1 MFKNYLKIAFRNLG
15 KRKAFAAI
23 NVFGLAL
30 GMTCCFLIVQYVWH
44 ETNYDTFHKDG
55 DRLYRIAYHANFS
68 NEITLA
74 AIPPAF
80 ATQLE
85 ENFPEMEAF
94 ARMYPRDVSVTIVD
108 TDKQFEIEQAYFA
121 DSTITQVFDFDF
133 IHGDEATALDRPFSV
148 VITDKIANQFFGTTN
163 VIGKELRL
171 AGANNFRIT
180 GVVKDWPEQAHTEI
194 KMFVPY
200 KNMADV
206 EPAYMRDLV
215 LRVLESNWTASHSYT
230 YVKLKPNQNL
240 AAVNEKFAP
249 YIDKYGTENIK
260 TKQAFSL
267 FPVKDIH
274 LESTMGIEQKPPVS
288 WDRIYLFIGIAVITL
303 LIACINF
310 INLTTASSL
319 TRAKEVGVRKVLGA
333 GKASLISQFL
343 GESVLLSFFAFLV
356 SLILTAL
363 AMPVM
368 NGLTGLN
375 LVFAPW
381 KTPLLFLGFIGIFII
396 AGLIAGGYPAFYVS
410 KFQAIASLKGS
421 KGNTGKASG
430 AYLQKALIT
439 LQFLATIAFI
449 SGAAIIY
456 MQLSFFRNQPL
467 GFEQELTLQV
477 PIDSR
482 TNLNAAFRGGNA
494 ELRQKMNTLDE
505 VLLQNPKIKAVTQC
519 NRAPGSGAIGRPIWN
534 EHVPR
539 EDAFTAGVNA
549 VDYDYVET
557 FGLEVVAGRDFDL
570 SYGTDHINGYMINE
584 KGVSAL
590 GWESPEA
597 AVGQQI
603 FESGREGVIVGV
615 IKDYHFNSL
624 QAEISPLIFRMN
636 PGEFGNFIVRLN
648 NGDVPQTISFIQDK
662 WKEFFPEKTFE
673 YEFLDQALDDA
684 YAAEERFG
692 NIITYFAWI
701 AVLISCF
708 GLFGLAAL
716 LTQHRFKEIGIR
728 KILGASVGQIVSGL
742 AIDFLKLIGVAMV
755 LALPLVWYFMDNW
768 LQDFA
773 FRIDF
778 PFWVPFAVGLGVV
791 VLAFLTISS
800 QTLKAALS
808 NPVQALRYE

>member
-15 KRKAFAAI
+15 KRKIFAAI

-55 DRLYRIAYHANFS
+55 DRLYRVAYHINFS
-68 NEITLA
+68 NEMTLA

-85 ENFPEMEAF
+85 ENFPEMETF
-94 ARMYPRDVSVTIVD
+94 ARMYPRDVSVTVVD

-121 DSTITQVFDFDF
+121 DSTITDVFDFDF

-148 VITDKIANQFFGTTN
+148 VLTDKIANQFFGTTD

-171 AGANNFRIT
+171 AGANNFRVT

-206 EPAYMRDLV
+206 EPAYMRDIV
-215 LRVLESNWTASHSYT
+215 LSVLERNWTASHSYT
-230 YVKLKPNQNL
+230 YVKLKANQNL
-240 AAVNEKFAP
+240 AAVNEKFAA
-249 YIDKYGTENIK
+249 YIDKYGTENTK
-260 TKQAFSL
+260 SKQAFSL

-274 LESTMGIEQKPPVS
+274 LESEMGIEQKPTVS
-288 WDRIYLFIGIAVITL
+288 WDTIYLFIGIAIITL

-333 GKASLISQFL
+333 GKGALVGQFL
-343 GESVLLSFFAFLV
+343 GESVLLSFFAFLI
-356 SLILTAL
+356 SLIFTAL
-363 AMPVM
+363 AMPTM
-368 NGLTGLN
+368 NGLTALN

-381 KTPLLFLGFIGIFII
+381 ETPLLFLGFIAIFLV
-396 AGLIAGGYPAFYVS
+396 AGLLAGGYPAFYVS

-421 KGNTGKASG
+421 KGNTGNTGG

-439 LQFLATIAFI
+439 IQFLATIAFI

-456 MQLSFFRNQPL
+456 MQLNFFRNQPL

-482 TNLNAAFRGGNA
+482 TNLNAAFRGGDA
-494 ELRQKMNTLDE
+494 TLRQKMNTLDE

-519 NRAPGSGAIGRPIWN
+519 SRAPGFGAVGRRVWN
-534 EHVPR
+534 EHVPN
-539 EDAFTAGVNA
+539 EAAFTAGVNA
-549 VDYDYVET
+549 IDYDYVET
-557 FGLEVVAGRDFDL
+557 FGLEIVAGRDFDL
-570 SYGTDHINGYMINE
+570 SYGTDHLNSYMINE
-584 KGVSAL
+584 KGATTL

-597 AVGQQI
+597 AIGQPI

-615 IKDYHFNSL
+615 LKDYHFSSL
-624 QAEISPLIFRMN
+624 QQQIQPLLFRVN
-636 PGEFGNFIVRLN
+636 PGEFGNFIVRIN
-648 NGDVPQTISFIQDK
+648 NGDIPATLSFVQDK
-662 WKEFFPEKTFE
+662 WKEFFPEKAFE
-673 YEFLDQALDDA
+673 YEFLDQALDDS

-728 KILGASVGQIVSGL
+728 KILGASVSQIISSL
-742 AIDFLKLIGVAMV
+742 AIDFLKLIGLAMI

-778 PFWVPFAVGLGVV
+778 PYWVPFVVGIGVV
-791 VLAFLTISS
+791 ILAFLTISS

-808 NPVQALRYE
+808 NPVKALRYE

>member
-15 KRKAFAAI
+15 KRKIFAAI

-55 DRLYRIAYHANFS
+55 DRLYRVAYHINFS
-68 NEITLA
+68 NEMTLA

-85 ENFPEMEAF
+85 ENFPEMETF
-94 ARMYPRDVSVTIVD
+94 ARMYPRDVSVTVVD

-121 DSTITQVFDFDF
+121 DSTITDVFDFNF

-148 VITDKIANQFFGTTN
+148 VLTDKIAKQFFGTTD

-171 AGANNFRIT
+171 AGANNFRVT

-206 EPAYMRDLV
+206 EPAYMRDIV

-230 YVKLKPNQNL
+230 YVKLKANQNL
-240 AAVNEKFAP
+240 ATVNDKFAG
-249 YIDKYGTENIK
+249 YIDKYGTENTK
-260 TKQAFSL
+260 NKQAFSL

-274 LESTMGIEQKPPVS
+274 LESEMGIEQKPTVS
-288 WDRIYLFIGIAVITL
+288 WDRIYLFIGIAIITL

-333 GKASLISQFL
+333 GKGSLIGQFL

-363 AMPVM
+363 AMPTM
-368 NGLTGLN
+368 NALTELN

-381 KTPLLFLGFIGIFII
+381 KTPLLFLGFIGIFLI
-396 AGLIAGGYPAFYVS
+396 AGLIAGGYPAYYVS

-421 KGNTGKASG
+421 KGNTGKTGG

-439 LQFLATIAFI
+439 IQFLATIAFI

-456 MQLSFFRNQPL
+456 MQLNFFRNQPL

-482 TNLNAAFRGGNA
+482 TNLNAAFRGGDA
-494 ELRQKMNTLDE
+494 TLRQKMNTLDE

-519 NRAPGSGAIGRPIWN
+519 SRAPGFGAIGRRVWN
-534 EHVPR
+534 EHVPN
-539 EDAFTAGVNA
+539 EAAFTAGVNA
-549 VDYDYVET
+549 IDYDYVET
-557 FGLEVVAGRDFDL
+557 FGLEIVAGRDFDL
-570 SYGTDHINGYMINE
+570 SYGTDHINSYMVNE
-584 KGVSAL
+584 KGAATL

-597 AVGQQI
+597 AIGEPI

-615 IKDYHFNSL
+615 LKDYHANSL
-624 QAEISPLIFRMN
+624 QQQIQPLLYRVN
-636 PGEFGNFIVRLN
+636 PGEFGNFIVRIN
-648 NGDVPQTISFIQDK
+648 NGDIPATISFVQDK
-662 WKEFFPEKTFE
+662 WKEFFPEKAFE

-728 KILGASVGQIVSGL
+728 KILGASVSQIIGSL
-742 AIDFLKLIGVAMV
+742 ALDFLKLIGLAMV

-773 FRIDF
+773 FRIAF
-778 PFWVPFAVGLGVV
+778 PYWVPFAVGLGVV

-808 NPVQALRYE
+808 NPVKALRYE

>member
-15 KRKAFAAI
+15 KRKIFAAI

-55 DRLYRIAYHANFS
+55 DRLYRVAYHINFS
-68 NEITLA
+68 NEMTLA

-85 ENFPEMEAF
+85 ENFPEMETV
-94 ARMYPRDVSVTIVD
+94 ARMYPRDISVTVVD

-121 DSTITQVFDFDF
+121 DSTITDVFDFNF

-148 VITDKIANQFFGTTN
+148 VLTDKIAKQFFGTTD

-171 AGANNFRIT
+171 AGANNFRVT
-180 GVVKDWPEQAHTEI
+180 GIVKDWPEQAHTEI

-206 EPAYMRDLV
+206 EPAYMRDIV

-230 YVKLKPNQNL
+230 YVKLKANQNL
-240 AAVNEKFAP
+240 AAVNDKFAG
-249 YIDKYGTENIK
+249 YIDKYGTENTK
-260 TKQAFSL
+260 SKQAFSL

-274 LESTMGIEQKPPVS
+274 LESEMGIEQKPTVS
-288 WDRIYLFIGIAVITL
+288 WDRIYLFIGIAILTL

-333 GKASLISQFL
+333 GKGALVGQFL

-363 AMPVM
+363 AMPTM
-368 NGLTGLN
+368 NSLTELN

-381 KTPLLFLGFIGIFII
+381 ETPLLFLGFIGIFLI

-421 KGNTGKASG
+421 KGNTGKTGG

-439 LQFLATIAFI
+439 IQFLATIAFI

-456 MQLSFFRNQPL
+456 MQLNFFRNQPL

-482 TNLNAAFRGGNA
+482 TNLNAAFRGGDA
-494 ELRQKMNTLDE
+494 TLRQKMNTLDE

-519 NRAPGSGAIGRPIWN
+519 SRAPGFGAIGRRVWN
-534 EHVPR
+534 EHVPN
-539 EDAFTAGVNA
+539 EAAFTAGVNA
-549 VDYDYVET
+549 IDYDYVET
-557 FGLEVVAGRDFDL
+557 FGLEIVAGRDFDL
-570 SYGTDHINGYMINE
+570 SYGTDHINSYMINE
-584 KGVSAL
+584 KGATTL

-597 AVGQQI
+597 AIGEPI
-603 FESGREGVIVGV
+603 FESGREGVIIGV
-615 IKDYHFNSL
+615 LKDYHFNSL
-624 QAEISPLIFRMN
+624 QQQIQPLLYRVN
-636 PGEFGNFIVRLN
+636 PGEFGNFIVRIN
-648 NGDVPQTISFIQDK
+648 NGDIPATISFCSRQMERI
-662 WKEFFPEKTFE
+662 FP
-673 YEFLDQALDDA
+673 
-684 YAAEERFG
+684 
-692 NIITYFAWI
+692 
-701 AVLISCF
+701 
-708 GLFGLAAL
+708 
-716 LTQHRFKEIGIR
+716 R
-728 KILGASVGQIVSGL
+728 KSL
-742 AIDFLKLIGVAMV
+742 
-755 LALPLVWYFMDNW
+755 
-768 LQDFA
+768 
-773 FRIDF
+773 
-778 PFWVPFAVGLGVV
+778 
-791 VLAFLTISS
+791 
-800 QTLKAALS
+800 
-808 NPVQALRYE
+808 

>member
-1 MFKNYLKIAFRNLG
+1 MFQNYLKIAFRNLG
-15 KRKAFAAI
+15 KRKVFAAI

-55 DRLYRIAYHANFS
+55 DRLYRVAYHVNFS
-68 NEITLA
+68 NEMTLA

-85 ENFPEMEAF
+85 ENFPEMETF
-94 ARMYPRDVSVTIVD
+94 ARMYPRDVSVTVVD

-121 DSTITQVFDFDF
+121 DSTITDVFDFDF
-133 IHGDEATALDRPFSV
+133 IHGEETTALDRPFSV
-148 VITDKIANQFFGTTN
+148 VLTDKIAKQFFGTTN

-171 AGANNFRIT
+171 AGANNFRVT

-230 YVKLKPNQNL
+230 YVKLKANQNL
-240 AAVNEKFAP
+240 AAVNDKFAA
-249 YIDKYGTENIK
+249 YIDKYGTENTK
-260 TKQAFSL
+260 SKQAFSL

-274 LESTMGIEQKPPVS
+274 LESEMGIEQKPTVS
-288 WDRIYLFIGIAVITL
+288 WDRIYLFIGIAIITL

-333 GKASLISQFL
+333 GKGALIGQFL

-356 SLILTAL
+356 SLLLTAL
-363 AMPVM
+363 AMPTM
-368 NGLTGLN
+368 NGLTELN

-381 KTPLLFLGFIGIFII
+381 KTPLLFLGFIGIFLI

-421 KGNTGKASG
+421 KGNTGKTGG

-439 LQFLATIAFI
+439 IQFLATIAFI

-456 MQLSFFRNQPL
+456 MQLNFFRNQPL

-482 TNLNAAFRGGNA
+482 TNLNAAFRGGDA
-494 ELRQKMNTLDE
+494 TLRQKMNTLDE

-519 NRAPGSGAIGRPIWN
+519 SRAPGFGAIGRRVWN
-534 EHVPR
+534 EHVPNQA
-539 EDAFTAGVNA
+539 AFTAGVNA
-549 VDYDYVET
+549 IDYDYVET
-557 FGLEVVAGRDFDL
+557 FGLEIVAGRDFDL
-570 SYGTDHINGYMINE
+570 SYGTDHLNSYMINE
-584 KGVSAL
+584 KGAATL

-597 AVGQQI
+597 AIGEPI

-615 IKDYHFNSL
+615 LKDYHFNSL
-624 QAEISPLIFRMN
+624 QQQIQPLLYRVN
-636 PGEFGNFIVRLN
+636 PGEFGNFIVRIN
-648 NGDVPQTISFIQDK
+648 NGDIPETISFVQDK
-662 WKEFFPEKTFE
+662 WKEFFPEKAFE

-728 KILGASVGQIVSGL
+728 KILGASVSQIIGSL
-742 AIDFLKLIGVAMV
+742 ALDFLKLIGLAMV
-755 LALPLVWYFMDNW
+755 LAVPLVWYFMDNW

-808 NPVQALRYE
+808 NPVKALRYE

>member
-15 KRKAFAAI
+15 KRKIFAAI

-55 DRLYRIAYHANFS
+55 DRLYRVAYHINFS
-68 NEITLA
+68 NEMTLA

-85 ENFPEMEAF
+85 ENFPEMETF
-94 ARMYPRDVSVTIVD
+94 ARMYPRDVSVTVVD

-121 DSTITQVFDFDF
+121 DSTITDVFDFDF

-148 VITDKIANQFFGTTN
+148 VLTDKIANQFFGTTD

-171 AGANNFRIT
+171 AGANNFRVT

-206 EPAYMRDLV
+206 EPAYMRDIV
-215 LRVLESNWTASHSYT
+215 LSVLERNWTASHSYT
-230 YVKLKPNQNL
+230 YVKLKANQNL
-240 AAVNEKFAP
+240 AAVNEKFAA
-249 YIDKYGTENIK
+249 YIDKYGTENTK
-260 TKQAFSL
+260 SKQAFSL

-274 LESTMGIEQKPPVS
+274 LESEMGIEQKPTVS
-288 WDRIYLFIGIAVITL
+288 WDRIYLFIGIAIITL

-333 GKASLISQFL
+333 GKGALVGQFL
-343 GESVLLSFFAFLV
+343 GESVLLSFFAFLI
-356 SLILTAL
+356 SLIFTAL
-363 AMPVM
+363 AMPTM
-368 NGLTGLN
+368 NGLTALN

-381 KTPLLFLGFIGIFII
+381 ETPLLFLGFIAIFLV
-396 AGLIAGGYPAFYVS
+396 AGLLAGGYPAFYVS

-421 KGNTGKASG
+421 KGNTGNTGG

-439 LQFLATIAFI
+439 IQFLATIAFI

-456 MQLSFFRNQPL
+456 MQLNFFRNQPL

-482 TNLNAAFRGGNA
+482 TNLNAAFRGGDA
-494 ELRQKMNTLDE
+494 TLRQKMNTLDE

-519 NRAPGSGAIGRPIWN
+519 SRAPGFGAVGRRVWN
-534 EHVPR
+534 EHVPN
-539 EDAFTAGVNA
+539 EAAFTAGVNA
-549 VDYDYVET
+549 IDYDYVET
-557 FGLEVVAGRDFDL
+557 FGLEIVAGRDFDL
-570 SYGTDHINGYMINE
+570 SYGTDHLNSYMINE
-584 KGVSAL
+584 KGATTL

-597 AVGQQI
+597 AIGQPI

-615 IKDYHFNSL
+615 LKDYHFSSL
-624 QAEISPLIFRMN
+624 QQQIQPLLFRVN
-636 PGEFGNFIVRLN
+636 PGEFGNFIVRIN
-648 NGDVPQTISFIQDK
+648 NGDIPATLSFVQDK
-662 WKEFFPEKTFE
+662 WKEFFPEKAFE
-673 YEFLDQALDDA
+673 YEFLDQALDDS

-728 KILGASVGQIVSGL
+728 KILGASVSQIISSL
-742 AIDFLKLIGVAMV
+742 AIDFLKLIGLAMI

-778 PFWVPFAVGLGVV
+778 PYWVPFVVGIGVV
-791 VLAFLTISS
+791 ILAFLTISS

-808 NPVQALRYE
+808 NPVKALRYE

>member
-1 MFKNYLKIAFRNLG
+1 MFQNYLKIAFRNLG
-15 KRKAFAAI
+15 KRKIFAAI

-55 DRLYRIAYHANFS
+55 DRLYRVAYHVNFS
-68 NEITLA
+68 NEMTLA

-85 ENFPEMEAF
+85 EHFPEMETF
-94 ARMYPRDVSVTIVD
+94 ARMYPRDVSVTVGD

-121 DSTITQVFDFDF
+121 DSTITKVFDFDF
-133 IHGDEATALDRPFSV
+133 LRGDEATALDQPFSV
-148 VITDKIANQFFGTTN
+148 VLTDKMAKQFFGTID

-171 AGANNFRIT
+171 AGANNFRVT

-230 YVKLKPNQNL
+230 YVKLKANQNL
-240 AAVNEKFAP
+240 AAVNDKFAA
-249 YIDKYGTENIK
+249 YIDKYGTENTK
-260 TKQAFSL
+260 SKQAFSL

-274 LESTMGIEQKPPVS
+274 LESEMGIEQKPTVS
-288 WDRIYLFIGIAVITL
+288 WDRIYLFIGIAIITL

-333 GKASLISQFL
+333 GKGDLVGQFL

-363 AMPVM
+363 AMPTM

-375 LVFAPW
+375 LIFAPW
-381 KTPLLFLGFIGIFII
+381 QTPLLFLGFIGIFLV

-421 KGNTGKASG
+421 KGNTGKTGG

-439 LQFLATIAFI
+439 IQFLATIAFI

-456 MQLSFFRNQPL
+456 MQLNFFRNQPL

-482 TNLNAAFRGGNA
+482 TNLNAAFRGGDA
-494 ELRQKMNTLDE
+494 TLRQKMNTLDE

-519 NRAPGSGAIGRPIWN
+519 SRAPGFGAIGRRVWN
-534 EHVPR
+534 EHVPN
-539 EDAFTAGVNA
+539 EAAFTAGVNA
-549 VDYDYVET
+549 IDYDYVET
-557 FGLEVVAGRDFDL
+557 FGLEIVAGRDFDL
-570 SYGTDHINGYMINE
+570 SYGTDHINSYMINE
-584 KGVSAL
+584 KGAATL

-597 AVGQQI
+597 AIGEPI

-615 IKDYHFNSL
+615 LKDYHFNSL
-624 QAEISPLIFRMN
+624 QQQIQPLLYRVN
-636 PGEFGNFIVRLN
+636 PGEFGNFIVRIN
-648 NGDVPQTISFIQDK
+648 NGDIPTTIAFVQEK
-662 WKEFFPEKTFE
+662 WKEFFPEKAFE

-728 KILGASVGQIVSGL
+728 KILGASVGQIISSL
-742 AIDFLKLIGVAMV
+742 AIDFLKLIGLAMI
-755 LALPLVWYFMDNW
+755 LAVPLVWYFMDNW

-808 NPVQALRYE
+808 NPVKALRYE

>member
-15 KRKAFAAI
+15 KRKIFAAI

-55 DRLYRIAYHANFS
+55 DRLYRVAYHINFS
-68 NEITLA
+68 NEMTLA

-85 ENFPEMEAF
+85 ENFPEMETF
-94 ARMYPRDVSVTIVD
+94 ARMYPRDVSVTVVD

-121 DSTITQVFDFDF
+121 DSTITDVFDFDF

-148 VITDKIANQFFGTTN
+148 VLTDKIANQFFGTTD

-171 AGANNFRIT
+171 AGANNFRVT

-206 EPAYMRDLV
+206 EPAYMRDIV
-215 LRVLESNWTASHSYT
+215 LSVLERNWTASHSYT
-230 YVKLKPNQNL
+230 YVKLKANQNL
-240 AAVNEKFAP
+240 AAVNEKFAA
-249 YIDKYGTENIK
+249 YIDKYGTENTK
-260 TKQAFSL
+260 SKQAFSL

-274 LESTMGIEQKPPVS
+274 LESEMGIEQKPTVS
-288 WDRIYLFIGIAVITL
+288 WDRIYLFIGIAIITL

-333 GKASLISQFL
+333 GKGALVGQFL
-343 GESVLLSFFAFLV
+343 GESVLLSFFAFLI
-356 SLILTAL
+356 SLIFTAL
-363 AMPVM
+363 AMPTM
-368 NGLTGLN
+368 NGLTALN

-381 KTPLLFLGFIGIFII
+381 ETPLLFLGFIAIFLV
-396 AGLIAGGYPAFYVS
+396 AGLLAGGYPAFYVS

-421 KGNTGKASG
+421 KGNTGNTGG

-439 LQFLATIAFI
+439 IQFLATIAFI

-456 MQLSFFRNQPL
+456 MQLNFFRNQPL

-482 TNLNAAFRGGNA
+482 TNLNAAFRGGDA
-494 ELRQKMNTLDE
+494 TLRQKMNTLDE

-519 NRAPGSGAIGRPIWN
+519 SRAPGFGAVGRRVWN
-534 EHVPR
+534 EHVPN
-539 EDAFTAGVNA
+539 EAAFTAGVNA
-549 VDYDYVET
+549 IDYDYVET
-557 FGLEVVAGRDFDL
+557 FGLEIVAGRDFDL
-570 SYGTDHINGYMINE
+570 SYGTDHLNSYMINE
-584 KGVSAL
+584 KGATTL

-597 AVGQQI
+597 AIGQPI

-615 IKDYHFNSL
+615 LKDYHFSSL
-624 QAEISPLIFRMN
+624 QQQIQPLLFRVN
-636 PGEFGNFIVRLN
+636 PGEFGNFIVRIN
-648 NGDVPQTISFIQDK
+648 NGDIPATISFVQDK
-662 WKEFFPEKTFE
+662 WKEFFPEKAFE
-673 YEFLDQALDDA
+673 YEFLDQALDDS

-728 KILGASVGQIVSGL
+728 KILGASVSQIISSL
-742 AIDFLKLIGVAMV
+742 AIDFLKLIGLAMI

-778 PFWVPFAVGLGVV
+778 PYWVPFVVGLGVV

-808 NPVQALRYE
+808 NPVKALRYE

>member
-1 MFKNYLKIAFRNLG
+1 MFQNYLKIAFRNLW

-44 ETNYDTFHKDG
+44 ETNYDTFHTNG
-55 DRLYRIAYHANFS
+55 DRIHRISYHANFS

-74 AIPPAF
+74 RIPPAF

-94 ARMYPRDVSVTIVD
+94 ARMYPRDVSVTVVD

-121 DSTITQVFDFDF
+121 DSTITKVFDFDF
-133 IHGDEATALDRPFSV
+133 LQGDEQTALDQPFSV
-148 VITDKIANQFFGTTN
+148 VVTDEIAIQLFGTIN
-163 VIGKELRL
+163 CVGKELRL
-171 AGANNFRIT
+171 AGANNFRVT
-180 GVVKDWPEQAHTEI
+180 GVIKKWPDQAHTQFR
-194 KMFVPY
+194 MLVPY

-206 EPAYMRDLV
+206 EPDYMRDIV

-230 YVKLKPNQNL
+230 YVLLKDQASK
-240 AAVNEKFAP
+240 AAVDSKFAA

-267 FPVKDIH
+267 FPIKAIH
-274 LESTMGIEQKPPVS
+274 LTSEEGLEQKPPAS
-288 WDRIYLFIGIAVITL
+288 WSRIYLFIGIGIITL

-319 TRAKEVGVRKVLGA
+319 NRAKEVGVRKVLGA
-333 GKASLISQFL
+333 GKSSLIGQFL

-363 AMPVM
+363 AMPTM
-368 NGLTGLN
+368 NALTGLN

-381 KTPLLFLGFIGIFII
+381 NTPLLFLGFIAIFIV
-396 AGLIAGGYPAFYVS
+396 AGIIAGGYPAFYVS
-410 KFQAIASLKGS
+410 RFQAVATLKGS
-421 KGNTGKASG
+421 KGNNSSTGG
-430 AYLQKALIT
+430 AFLQKALIT

-456 MQLSFFRNQPL
+456 LQLNYFRTQPM
-467 GFEQELTLQV
+467 GFEQELTLQI
-477 PIDSR
+477 PIDSGN
-482 TNLNAAFRGGNA
+482 NLNAAFRGGDA
-494 ELRQKMNTLDE
+494 DMRKKMNTLDE
-505 VLLQNPKIKAVTQC
+505 VLMQNPKIKAVTQC
-519 NRAPGSGAIGRPIWN
+519 SRAPGAGAIGRPIWN
-534 EHVPR
+534 KHVPR

-549 VDYDYVET
+549 IDYDYVET
-557 FGLEVVAGRDFDL
+557 FGLQVVEGRDFDL
-570 SYGTDHINGYMINE
+570 SFGTDHINSYMLNE
-584 KGVSAL
+584 TAVTTL
-590 GWESPEA
+590 GWKNPVEA
-597 AVGQQI
+597 IGEQI
-603 FESGREGVIVGV
+603 VESGREGIVVGV

-624 QAEISPLIFRMN
+624 QQAINPLIFRMN
-636 PGEFGNFIVRLN
+636 PGEFGNFIVRIN
-648 NGDVPQTISFIQDK
+648 NGDIPQTISFIQDK
-662 WKEFFPEKTFE
+662 WKEFFPEKAFE

-692 NIITYFAWI
+692 NIIKYFAWI

-716 LTQHRFKEIGIR
+716 LTQQRFKEIGIR
-728 KILGASVGQIVSGL
+728 KILGASVGQIIGGL
-742 AIDFLKLIGVAMV
+742 AMNFIKLIGLSML
-755 LALPLVWYFMDNW
+755 LALPLTWYFMNGW
-768 LQDFA
+768 LEDFA

-778 PFWVPFAVGLGVV
+778 PWWVPFAVGLGVV
-791 VLAFLTISS
+791 LLAFLTISS

-808 NPVQALRYE
+808 NPVKALRYE